1 MEEEYEINKG
11 NKINKFVKII
21 NSQKTERDKIREKFT
36 PTPTNRN
43 YNSIALAKT
52 SNIDNG
58 ESSII
63 NEIFCQDLRV
73 PQTLE
78 LDSSLTITL

>member
-52 SNIDNG
+52 SNH
-58 ESSII
+58 
-63 NEIFCQDLRV
+63 
-73 PQTLE
+73 
-78 LDSSLTITL
+78 